1 MAYIFISHSWKET
14 ESYSK
19 IITLLKESKLQIQ
32 DYSVPEH
39 DSFDLTKIKEIKDA
53 LENQIKLSSHV
64 IIVGTMHLKYSKYI
78 QHELD
83 VAQQYDKPILVV
95 KPNDQE
101 RIPEVLNHYNI
112 VSLRKDAIINWVKNN
127 Q

>member
-1 MAYIFISHSWKET
+1 MAYIFISHPWKET

-19 IITLLKESKLQIQ
+19 IINLLKESKLQIQ

-39 DSFDLTKIKEIKDA
+39 DSVDSTEVKEIKDA

-64 IIVGTMHLKYSKYI
+64 IMVGTMHLKYSKYI

-83 VAQQYDKPILVV
+83 VAQQYNKPILVV

-101 RIPEVLNHYNI
+101 RIPEILKQYTI